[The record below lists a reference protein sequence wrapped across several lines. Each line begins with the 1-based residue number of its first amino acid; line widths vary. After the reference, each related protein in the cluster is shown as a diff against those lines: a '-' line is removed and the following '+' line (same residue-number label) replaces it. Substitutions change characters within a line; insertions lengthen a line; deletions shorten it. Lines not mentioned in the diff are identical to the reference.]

1 MHHQPRRAERRRFI
15 LPDTDKIGADITEK
29 AGQFSNADAIGG
41 GLRLDERMV
50 TAKGNSCAF
59 QRLIHEKRTG
69 CRRSACE
76 SYEMVARQSLTALR
90 RPVLGNITGR
100 CIKRIADVAELPTHQ
115 PGTAWTSHSDR
126 KIGFAAS
133 DVQ

>member
-1 MHHQPRRAERRRFI
+1 MHNEPRRAEPRRLIR
-15 LPDTDKIGADITEK
+15 PNANEIGASVSEK
-29 AGQFSNADAIGG
+29 TGEFSKPDAIGRS
-41 GLRLDERMV
+41 LQLDERIV
-50 TAKGNSCAF
+50 ATQCNSCAF
-59 QRLIHEKRTG
+59 QRLVHEKRTR
-69 CRRSACE
+69 CCRSACK